1 MISKSALGLKAGDTS
16 PIVVNGDRVITRGEL
31 RARADSLLDFMAQ
44 HGVTRLMALSDDPEH
59 ILRAIDA
66 ADRSGADLYIAHTNL
81 PQLQID
87 ALIDKF
93 GIQLV
98 VGTEDRLS
106 GQREP
111 GPVSTGRVFMMTSG
125 TTGVPKVASHSL
137 AGLMSRARG
146 GMSPRNRGAK
156 WLLTYQPTGFAGI
169 QVQLTAVIG
178 DGLIVAPHE
187 RSPSGFVQAAR
198 ANSVAQISATPTFWR
213 SFLMAVRPGEVA
225 LRQITLGG
233 EAADQSTL
241 NRVKKAFPD
250 AHITHIYASTE
261 AGVVFAVHD
270 GREGFPAEW
279 LSAPVQGVELRIAD
293 GFLHIRTPNAM
304 GGYVSDTAQP
314 LSKDGWLATAD
325 RVDIR
330 GDRAFIVG
338 RDDSTINVGGSK
350 VYPLMVEQFLLKQP
364 GVLEARVFGVPSPI
378 AGAIV
383 AGEIVIDKALDP
395 VETRANV
402 LAACREGLASYQVP
416 RTFKVVDAIV
426 VKQSGKKG

>member
-1 MISKSALGLKAGDTS
+1 MTSMSALGLEVGDAS
-16 PIVVNGDRVITRGEL
+16 PIVVNGGRVITRGDL
-31 RARADSLLDFMAQ
+31 RARADSLLQFMAQ
-44 HGVTRLMALSDDPEH
+44 HGITRLMTLSDDPEH

-66 ADRSGADLYIAHTNL
+66 ADRVGADLYIAHTNL
-81 PQLQID
+81 PQTQID
-87 ALIDKF
+87 ALVDKF

-98 VGTEDRLS
+98 VGAEDRLS
-106 GQREP
+106 GQPKSARAP
-111 GPVSTGRVFMMTSG
+111 QGRVFMMTSG
-125 TTGVPKVASHSL
+125 TTGAPKVASHGL
-137 AGLMSRARG
+137 AGLMSRART
-146 GMSPRNRGAK
+146 GMHPRNRGAK

-178 DGLIVAPHE
+178 DGLIIAPEE

-198 ANSVAQISATPTFWR
+198 VGGVTQISATPTFWR
-213 SFLMAVRPGEVA
+213 SFLMAIRPGEIA

-233 EAADQSTL
+233 EAADQTTL
-241 NRVKKAFPD
+241 DRVKKAFPD
-250 AHITHIYASTE
+250 AHIAHIYASTE

-279 LSAPVQGVELRIAD
+279 LDTPTQGVELRIVD
-293 GFLHIRTPNAM
+293 GFLNIRTPNAM

-314 LSKDGWLATAD
+314 LTTDGWLETAD
-325 RVDIR
+325 RVDVR

-350 VYPLMVEQFLLKQP
+350 VYPLMIEQFLLKQP

-383 AGEIVIDKALDP
+383 AGEIVIDKTLDP

-402 LAACREGLASYQVP
+402 LAACREGLASYQIP
-416 RTFKVVDAIV
+416 RAFKVVDAIV